1 MPDPF
6 KLPEYDLVE
15 ANSVNFAEKATNAE
29 KTCVSCKFYRQS
41 QNGCFLVDATTSDNS
56 GCDRHEAATNEAPT
70 PPAADAPP
78 APAPE
83 KKKNRVSLGQGEVNY
98 TKEPT
103 KGTCGNCRWF
113 NPYDWKS
120 DGTGSCT
127 IVADDV
133 EASHGCDRFEAKP
146 EDTVSANGDPA
157 ENSKKM
163 PASVK
168 VVSPTDV
175 PATPAEN
182 ALPEGWHNTPAFL
195 LGRITGMEEIKAM
208 APRMSMNRK
217 IRKANAQLVR
227 GINSRQ
233 QEVWDKLH
241 KEHGISHGDD

>member
-15 ANSVNFAEKATNAE
+15 ANSVNFTEKATNAE

-56 GCDRHEAATNEAPT
+56 GCDRHEAVANESTPAADT
-70 PPAADAPP
+70 PPAAE
-78 APAPE
+78 PE
-83 KKKNRVSLGQGEVNY
+83 KKQNHVSLGQGEVNH

-103 KGTCGNCRWF
+103 E
-113 NPYDWKS
+113 S
-120 DGTGSCT
+120 
-127 IVADDV
+127 
-133 EASHGCDRFEAKP
+133 KP

-241 KEHGISHGDD
+241 KEHGISHGSE